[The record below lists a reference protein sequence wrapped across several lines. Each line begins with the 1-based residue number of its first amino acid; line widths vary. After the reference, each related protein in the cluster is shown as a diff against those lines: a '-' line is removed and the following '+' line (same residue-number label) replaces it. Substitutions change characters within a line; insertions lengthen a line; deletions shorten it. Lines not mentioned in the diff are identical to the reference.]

1 MGGDSRSEGRGFKSR
16 CCIQDGHKILSHK
29 FAVRTVMFV
38 WKDENKRKRGRG
50 WHIFWIKTDTCQP
63 HGANSN
69 DIPRD
74 QRDSIRNSFYYESR
88 RTDVPPR
95 QNSFFHSLNGTNHVK
110 GKGNDNNN
118 LTTSGFVLIIT
129 SLVNSCQ
136 TASQPTCPP
145 ASLPVVPWWTSSWTC
160 DTINSWECARHRS
173 VAHNFAQQF
182 TLSLGN
188 WRTPI
193 GVVWAIGKNNF

>member
-16 CCIQDGHKILSHK
+16 SCIQDGHNILSHK
-29 FAVRTVMFV
+29 FADRTVMFV
-38 WKDENKRKRGRG
+38 WKDKNKRKRGRG

-63 HGANSN
+63 HGASSN

-136 TASQPTCPP
+136 TARQ
-145 ASLPVVPWWTSSWTC
+145 AVSLPALQPVCQSC
-160 DTINSWECARHRS
+160 RDERHREL
-173 VAHNFAQQF
+173 A
-182 TLSLGN
+182 T
-188 WRTPI
+188 R
-193 GVVWAIGKNNF
+193 